1 MAFRY
6 WIVYEDGRHV
16 TPRNVF
22 AMNREGHRLDTISWS
37 HLNRAWQHNRSVLDH
52 LFKGESQEAK
62 ETTREHAEQVAR
74 DLGIQPLPSE
84 EELKQISDEAEA
96 RSRKLRQT

>member
-6 WIVYEDGRHV
+6 WVIYKDERRQ

-22 AMNREGHRLDTISWS
+22 VINRDDHRLDTVSWS
-37 HLNRAWQHNRSVLDH
+37 YLDRAWRHDRSVLGY
-52 LFKGESQEAK
+52 LFSGDRNDAS
-62 ETTREHAEQVAR
+62 ETTREHAEEVAR

-84 EELKQISDEAEA
+84 QEVMRITDEARAE
-96 RSRKLRQT
+96 SS

>member
-6 WIVYEDGRHV
+6 WIIYEDGRHE

-22 AMNREGHRLDTISWS
+22 AINREGRRLDTISWS
-37 HLNRAWQHNRSVLDH
+37 HLNRSWQHNRSVLDH
-52 LFKGESQEAK
+52 LFKGDSQEAN

-74 DLGIQPLPSE
+74 DLGIGPLPSE
-84 EELKQISDEAEA
+84 QELMRISDEAEA
-96 RSRKLRQT
+96 EARRTPPP